1 MENKGGFTLTTVPL
15 SLSVVSS
22 AVLTHYCTSGTLTR
36 WHCVWLCLGVC
47 VIRTEKCVRDGRR
60 RVDHVHVYEGGMYT
74 QVVVFECCKQT
85 ATFSRQPVLLFLTS
99 TGKLVAQL
107 VPVRAAFITFSL
119 MEAPAL
125 FHPSGNKKPGNYCK
139 VCCWGCLSTLVTV
152 ININRNTSSFNNSY
166 SCLLDC

>member
-1 MENKGGFTLTTVPL
+1 MSYGQR
-15 SLSVVSS
+15 SV
-22 AVLTHYCTSGTLTR
+22 SGT
-36 WHCVWLCLGVC
+36 
-47 VIRTEKCVRDGRR
+47 GRE
-60 RVDHVHVYEGGMYT
+60 RVDHVHAHESGMYT

-107 VPVRAAFITFSL
+107 VPVRTAFITFSL
-119 MEAPAL
+119 MEAPTL

-139 VCCWGCLSTLVTV
+139 VCCWGCLSTLATV

-166 SCLLDC
+166 SCLLDCYFFYYLWKV